1 MPISNYDQ
9 ADPQMNLQA
18 QALNGGTGSSGETLT
33 TNTPDP
39 FRELLLGLIQ
49 SQAASTSGQVPAST
63 MQSIEQLTKNPA
75 VAAEYFPQL
84 AKPLLEA
91 NRVSQ
96 ERQTTGFTDTL
107 RKLGVGGGAM
117 QSGAAV
123 QGARQLAGD
132 FARQDQEILAKNYVP
147 LTSQLS
153 ENTIAA
159 QKAGLAVPE
168 AQAATYRNLVPL
180 ATGLQPLK
188 TLTQQTGV
196 NQPISAPAGQTA
208 GQQAAQIAGMV
219 QQYSNL
225 QPESQYYR

>member
-1 MPISNYDQ
+1 MPLDTYNSANTSL
-9 ADPQMNLQA
+9 NLQSA
-18 QALNGGTGSSGETLT
+18 PLNAGTGTAGETLV
-33 TNTPDP
+33 TNKPDP
-39 FRELLLGLIQ
+39 FRELLMNLIT
-49 SQAASTSGQVPAST
+49 SQATKEGGQVPAST
-63 MQSIEQLTKNPA
+63 LQSIEQLTKNPA

-147 LTSQLS
+147 LTAQLS

-180 ATGLQPLK
+180 TTGLQPLT
-188 TLTQQTGV
+188 TLTQQTGI
-196 NQPISAPAGQTA
+196 NQQLSAPAGQTA
-208 GQQAAQIAGMV
+208 GQQASQVAGMV
-219 QQYSNL
+219 NQYASL
-225 QPESQYYR
+225 QPTSQYYG

>member
-1 MPISNYDQ
+1 MPLDTGGAPSIGG
-9 ADPQMNLQA
+9 
-18 QALNGGTGSSGETLT
+18 GGTGTSGEQLVS
-33 TNTPDP
+33 NTPDP

-49 SQAASTSGQVPAST
+49 SQATSTQGQVPAST
-63 MQSIEQLTKNPA
+63 LQSIEQLTKNPA
-75 VAAEYFPQL
+75 MAAEYFPQL

-96 ERQTTGFTDTL
+96 DRQTQGFTDTL

-180 ATGLQPLK
+180 ATGLSPLK
-188 TLTQQTGV
+188 TLTQSTGV
-196 NQPISAPAGQTA
+196 NQTFTGQAGLTPE
-208 GQQAAQIAGMV
+208 QQANQIAAQV
-219 QQYSNL
+219 SNYSSL
-225 QPESQYYR
+225 QPTSQYYSR